1 MLHTSN
7 SVSDE
12 KALIY
17 VARGLE
23 QGDSEPE
30 DTEELLLKKLPF
42 AEVVEMVIRGEITGA
57 MSVAGI

>member
-17 VARGLE
+17 VSRGLE

-30 DTEELLLKKLPF
+30 DTEELLKKLPF

>member
-30 DTEELLLKKLPF
+30 DTEELLKKLPS
-42 AEVVEMVIRGEITGA
+42 AEMVIRGEITGA
-57 MSVAGI
+57 MSVAGY